1 VNVYFRRNAVD
12 PRDRDR
18 KDAQVRRHARVRR
31 WVERVLAVLGGGA
44 GHVVGGHPVLGFLVL
59 FALTFLGFLAWFW
72 LGVIP
77 PPQHSPYAVALRL
90 AVAVPLFALLYGIAV
105 RDTFRRTRPE

>member
-1 VNVYFRRNAVD
+1 M
-12 PRDRDR
+12 
-18 KDAQVRRHARVRR
+18 
-31 WVERVLAVLGGGA
+31 
-44 GHVVGGHPVLGFLVL
+44 VGGHPVLGFLVL